1 MVFTCRGTLRG
12 ACVHKQKESGK
23 EIQTQQNEQH
33 ARLLTLLQCLNQS
46 PSSRSHLQ
54 TGIPPVVP
62 VLPGSDTPVR
72 WAAAAAPAASS
83 QSVSSRTQTGN
94 WDMMVPSAQSLWVSG
109 SDRSD
114 PTAVGAH
121 NKHTPTHR
129 RREMERSQT
138 RSWRKRLLLLP
149 SGTVGVYVKVPKM
162 YIY

>member
-23 EIQTQQNEQH
+23 EIQKQQNEQH

-94 WDMMVPSAQSLWVSG
+94 WDMMVPSAQSLWVSV
-109 SDRSD
+109 SPDQTAVTPQQRSD
-114 PTAVGAH
+114 TVRTTSTHPPTGGERWSV
-121 NKHTPTHR
+121 HR
-129 RREMERSQT
+129 PAPEGQAAAFRDCRSLCK
-138 RSWRKRLLLLP
+138 SP
-149 SGTVGVYVKVPKM
+149 
-162 YIY
+162 